1 MTGRGADI
9 GGIFGGAA
17 ATTFMGLPEA
27 RLDALKADVVI
38 LGAPSATPYG
48 VTGTYSA
55 AAPQA
60 IRKAVAKHA
69 NARSHIDFDQGGP
82 VGGEGRKVIADAG
95 DLAWDEADFAANRQ
109 RIREAVTAI
118 LKAGAVPVVLGG
130 DDSIPIPV
138 LQAYEH
144 YGPLTI
150 LQIDAHIDWRDE
162 IGGERLG
169 LSSNMR
175 RASEMAW
182 IERIVQV
189 GQRGIGSARPSD
201 AADAR
206 AWGVHLISG
215 REVHQRGIGAA
226 LEAVPAGARVF
237 INFDVDALDPA
248 IMPAVIGPAPGGLS
262 YWDVVGLIDGV
273 AQKARIAGFSIV
285 ELAPERDVNGLSALT
300 AARIVANVLGRCA
313 RA

>member
-1 MTGRGADI
+1 MAGKDADI
-9 GGIFGGAA
+9 GSIFGGTA
-17 ATTFMGLPEA
+17 ATTFMGLPRA
-27 RLDALKADVVI
+27 HLDALEADVVI

-48 VTGTYSA
+48 ATGPYSA
-55 AAPQA
+55 GAPQA
-60 IRKAVAKHA
+60 IRNAVARHA
-69 NARSHIDFDQGGP
+69 SALSHMDFDQGGP
-82 VGGEGRKVIADAG
+82 IGADGRKIIADAG
-95 DLAWDEADFAANRQ
+95 DLAWDETDFVANRQ
-109 RIREAVTAI
+109 RIREAVAAI
-118 LKAGAVPVVLGG
+118 LAAGAVPVVLGG

-138 LQAYEH
+138 FQAYERH
-144 YGPLTI
+144 GPLTI

-182 IERIVQV
+182 VERIVQI
-189 GQRGIGSARPSD
+189 GQRGIGSARPTD
-201 AADAR
+201 VADAR
-206 AWGVHLISG
+206 AWGARLISG
-215 REVHQRGIGAA
+215 REVHQSGIRAA
-226 LEAVPAGARVF
+226 LEAIPASASVY
-237 INFDVDALDPA
+237 INLDVDALDPS

-273 AQKARIAGFSIV
+273 AAKARIAGFSIV
-285 ELAPERDVNGLSALT
+285 ELAPERDLNGLSALT